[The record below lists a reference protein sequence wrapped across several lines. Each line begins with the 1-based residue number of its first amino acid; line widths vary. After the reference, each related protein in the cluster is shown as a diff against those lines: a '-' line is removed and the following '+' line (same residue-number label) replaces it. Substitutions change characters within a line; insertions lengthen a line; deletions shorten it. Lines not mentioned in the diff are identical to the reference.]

1 MNNTWIQLSETNRI
15 IGIKFQPPQADELDI
30 WQSFDLPE
38 EHFDDYNLYKVQNN
52 TLVYDPHTPSQEE
65 LEKERIEQEQ
75 YQVLEN
81 AINNLPNTI
90 EDTDAALCEIYEML
104 LNLQEAING

>member
-1 MNNTWIQLSETNRI
+1 M
-15 IGIKFQPPQADELDI
+15 
-30 WQSFDLPE
+30 
-38 EHFDDYNLYKVQNN
+38 
-52 TLVYDPHTPSQEE
+52 PSQEE

-81 AINNLPNTI
+81 AINNLPSTI